1 MATAHPPHRDQDAP
15 PASKRPVT
23 AFTFAR
29 LLNPDDRADTL
40 ELTREGH
47 LVVTVRGEI
56 LARIDSLLLGSQ
68 NLEPRP
74 VHRRMQGREISEVFQ
89 RLVCLEG
96 EGHMV
101 LGCDGERYFLLE
113 LRRDLCFFAE
123 RYLWAV
129 ECSLMWDVGVL
140 PGSRP
145 HEPIALVRLAGAGSL
160 ALRVPG
166 DLVAIKIALHRPYRV
181 RRERFVGWV
190 GSVVPRLQDPDFLHC
205 EGEGAVLVTLPGSGR
220 GTGAE
225 VCA

>member
-1 MATAHPPHRDQDAP
+1 MATVHPPHRDPDAP
-15 PASKRPVT
+15 AGKRPVT
-23 AFTFAR
+23 AFAFAR
-29 LLNPDDRADTL
+29 LLNPDERAETL
-40 ELTREGH
+40 DLTREGH

-56 LARIDSLLLGSQ
+56 IARVDSLLLGSQ
-68 NLEPRP
+68 NLQPRP
-74 VHRRMQGREISEVFQ
+74 VHRRMQGRAMSEVFQ

-101 LGCDGERYFLLE
+101 LGSDGERFFLFE

-129 ECSLMWDVGVL
+129 ESSLMWDAGVL

-145 HEPIALVRLAGAGSL
+145 HGAIGLVRVAGVGSL

-166 DLVAIKIALHRPYRV
+166 DLVAIKIAQHRPYRV

-190 GSVVPRLQDPDFLHC
+190 GSVVPRLQDAAFLHC
-205 EGEGAVLVTLPGSGR
+205 EGEGAVLVTLPGSDR
-220 GTGAE
+220 GAGSE